1 MACCR
6 AKIYFLSYMG
16 RKSTRYCKFLTEL
29 VPEVGYLDY
38 PVMQSTEYSYDCA
51 FLDRTKQ
58 FLIHNFH

>member
-1 MACCR
+1 M
-6 AKIYFLSYMG
+6 
-16 RKSTRYCKFLTEL
+16 RYCKVLTEL